1 MMKMTVV
8 LSPSILAADFSCLAD
23 DVKRLEQSGIKDLHL
38 DVMDGHFV
46 SNITFG
52 IDLIKH
58 LRPKTK
64 MNFDAHLM
72 VTNPDALLS
81 GLKEAGVN
89 SVTVHVEACKHLY
102 HTVETI
108 NKLGMQGGVVLNPST
123 NFESLKYM
131 AEDNIIKKVLV
142 MSVEPGFGG
151 QAYLPMSTKKIKD
164 LANWRDE
171 NNYNFI
177 IQVDGGIN
185 LNNIQT
191 VVDAGA
197 TDIVIGSSIFKYR
210 ELEKNVADFRK
221 ILNL

>member
-1 MMKMTVV
+1 MTVV

-72 VTNPDALLS
+72 VTNPDALLN

-177 IQVDGGIN
+177 IQVDGDIN

-197 TDIVIGSSIFKYR
+197 TDIVIGSSIFKHR
-210 ELEKNVADFRK
+210 ELEKNVTDFRK
-221 ILNL
+221 LLSL

>member
-1 MMKMTVV
+1 MTVV

-58 LRPKTK
+58 LRLKTK

-72 VTNPDALLS
+72 VTNPDALLN

-108 NKLGMQGGVVLNPST
+108 NKLGMQGGIVLNPST

-197 TDIVIGSSIFKYR
+197 TDIVIGSSISNI
-210 ELEKNVADFRK
+210 EN
-221 ILNL
+221 

>member
-1 MMKMTVV
+1 MTVV

-58 LRPKTK
+58 LRSKTK

-72 VTNPDALLS
+72 VTNPDALLN

-210 ELEKNVADFRK
+210 ELAKNVTDFRK
-221 ILNL
+221 LLSL

>member
-1 MMKMTVV
+1 MTVV

-58 LRPKTK
+58 LRLKTK

-72 VTNPDALLS
+72 VTNPDALLN

-197 TDIVIGSSIFKYR
+197 THIVIGSSIFKHR

-221 ILNL
+221 LLSL

>member
-1 MMKMTVV
+1 MTVV

-52 IDLIKH
+52 IDL
-58 LRPKTK
+58 
-64 MNFDAHLM
+64 N
-72 VTNPDALLS
+72 

-197 TDIVIGSSIFKYR
+197 TDIVIGSSIFKHR

-221 ILNL
+221 LLSL

>member
-1 MMKMTVV
+1 MTIV

-23 DVKRLEQSGIKDLHL
+23 DVARLEKAGIKDLHL

-46 SNITFG
+46 DNITFG

-58 LRPKTK
+58 LRPKSK

-72 VTNPDALLS
+72 VTNPDKLLQ

-108 NKLGMQGGVVLNPST
+108 NKLGMQGGVVLNPAT
-123 NFESLKYM
+123 NFETLKYM

-151 QAYLPMSTKKIKD
+151 QAYLPMSTKKIQD
-164 LANWRDE
+164 LAKWRDE
-171 NNYNFI
+171 HNYKFI

-185 LNNIQT
+185 LDNVTT
-191 VVDAGA
+191 VVNAGA
-197 TDIVIGSSIFKYR
+197 TDIVIGSSMFRHR
-210 ELEKNVADFRK
+210 ELEKNVADFKRV
-221 ILNL
+221 LNL